1 MSSIG
6 RNQTDCTNA
15 SCSILC
21 ALISP
26 FNREGG
32 NEKEIMRLKNY
43 DKRGKENR
51 TCGLLLMAT
60 YAMEISLLWKLV
72 QTKIKKSSKLTKK
85 ITHADD
91 MMIHNLVTYLFSNS
105 TLFVRYKNNKFLINH
120 LTTFCLEICYFYIL
134 QTKTSLDKMFYK
146 VVYHHII
153 YMFDFF
159 GEFRRLFCLGFHEF
173 SQ

>member
-1 MSSIG
+1 MHTWQARLMALLSSIPLILAKCLALYCQPHRKLNWSFGMSSIG

-32 NEKEIMRLKNY
+32 NENEIMRLKNY

-72 QTKIKKSSKLTKK
+72 QITIKKSSKLTKK

-91 MMIHNLVTYLFSNS
+91 MMIHNLLTYLFQTRLRLWDIKITN
-105 TLFVRYKNNKFLINH
+105 FKPEN
-120 LTTFCLEICYFYIL
+120 CQMIC
-134 QTKTSLDKMFYK
+134 
-146 VVYHHII
+146 
-153 YMFDFF
+153 
-159 GEFRRLFCLGFHEF
+159 
-173 SQ
+173 